1 MEKNRLICGRVRVE
15 PAVQNPRY
23 SLVRIIDLGSCFR
36 GMRTRE
42 STEGSPAVGDGFG
55 SAFITVDHPRRR
67 YPGAIHRSVFLFIR
81 THAEIH
87 RPNKT
92 QYESNAFSGSAEPVG
107 LNGVA
112 RPDETVLVLGR
123 TGKSVLKRDSTSN
136 SMILAHGLALAEVR
150 LR

>member
-36 GMRTRE
+36 GMHTRE

-55 SAFITVDHPRRR
+55 SAFITVDHPRRH
-67 YPGAIHRSVFLFIR
+67 YPGAIYRSIFPFIR
-81 THAEIH
+81 THAEID

-92 QYESNAFSGSAEPVG
+92 QYESSAFSGSAEPLV
-107 LNGVA
+107 LNGV
-112 RPDETVLVLGR
+112 VLGR
-123 TGKSVLKRDSTSN
+123 SGTGKSVLKRDSTSN